1 MRKSDSGREGVKDM
15 PDTKGTTTEI
25 GGRALSADELELL
38 RDVVLAL
45 RSLRYGSVNLT
56 VHDGRLV
63 EIQKVEKIR
72 MNSAKAKE

>member
-1 MRKSDSGREGVKDM
+1 MKTPNNTDNPQRGTNIEIPG
-15 PDTKGTTTEI
+15 KG
-25 GGRALSADELELL
+25 LSPDELALL
-38 RDVVLAL
+38 RDVIVAL

-72 MNSAKAKE
+72 LNGAKLAI

>member
-1 MRKSDSGREGVKDM
+1 MKIPSKADNPTR
-15 PDTKGTTTEI
+15 GTSMEI
-25 GGRALSADELELL
+25 LGKELSPDELAVL
-38 RDVVLAL
+38 RDVIVAL

-72 MNSAKAKE
+72 LNGTKLAV